1 MAGGVG
7 VSGSEPRAGE
17 LGIQGDVLVVAVGSG
32 GTLSVLAMSL
42 STWLSR
48 PRKSDV
54 RIRVQ
59 GETGRVVEIGADRV
73 DGERVEALVRQALG
87 GVPED

>member
-1 MAGGVG
+1 
-7 VSGSEPRAGE
+7 
-17 LGIQGDVLVVAVGSG
+17 
-32 GTLSVLAMSL
+32 
-42 STWLSR
+42 
-48 PRKSDV
+48 
-54 RIRVQ
+54 VQ